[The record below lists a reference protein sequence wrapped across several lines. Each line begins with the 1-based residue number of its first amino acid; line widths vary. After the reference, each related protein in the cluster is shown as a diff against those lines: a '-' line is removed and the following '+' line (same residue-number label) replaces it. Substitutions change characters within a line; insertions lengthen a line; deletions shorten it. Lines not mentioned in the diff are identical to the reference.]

1 MGFAIATTIFVTGVC
16 NNLKTMN
23 YVYVRIGKQR
33 NIYSNYSCLHPSKRC
48 KQEFELLL
56 PCLPILA
63 DP

>member
-1 MGFAIATTIFVTGVC
+1 MGFAIATTIFITGVC

-23 YVYVRIGKQR
+23 YVRISKQR
-33 NIYSNYSCLHPSKRC
+33 NIYSNYSCLHPSKRG

-56 PCLPILA
+56 PFLPILA